1 MNKKLRFRK
10 IITTLWIIVIILA
23 LVSVGYFIYN
33 NTIGGS
39 NYCQSLMKQKNISS
53 DYTCKV
59 VKEYQQNGKTYIDMT
74 VDRPNKDFKD
84 SASYTMDKETKTIR

>member
-39 NYCQSLMKQKNISS
+39 DYCQSLMKQKNISS

-84 SASYTMDKETKTIR
+84 SASYTMDKETKTIQ